1 MEAEGQG
8 NEAAAV
14 EQPAVAP
21 DWEMQRKGLIGET
34 QKERQA
40 RQAAE
45 AKASE
50 LEAKLAEMSA
60 WRAEAEPKLG
70 KLSEYEQREQ
80 ARAEALAQQ
89 NAADLA
95 ALPEALRALV
105 PEGLSPE
112 ATAAQ
117 IGRLKAAPI
126 AAGTIVR
133 GGGSTDAAVTPEMKA
148 FFKANNVPES
158 LQNVAF
164 YKQCH
169 PTKT

>member
-8 NEAAAV
+8 AEGQGGQGAAAGGESLQVTGLLKDLQATRERAKSAEAAV
-14 EQPAVAP
+14 
-21 DWEMQRKGLIGET
+21 
-34 QKERQA
+34 
-40 RQAAE
+40 AE
-45 AKASE
+45 ARA
-50 LEAKLAEMSA
+50 EAEALKA
-60 WRAEAEPKLG
+60 WRAENEPKLG

-148 FFKANNVPES
+148 FFDHFNVQES
-158 LQNVAF
+158 QRTVAF
-164 YKQCH
+164 YKLCH

>member
-8 NEAAAV
+8 AEGQGGQGAAAGGESLQVTGLLKDLQATRERAKSAEAAV
-14 EQPAVAP
+14 
-21 DWEMQRKGLIGET
+21 
-34 QKERQA
+34 
-40 RQAAE
+40 AE
-45 AKASE
+45 ARA
-50 LEAKLAEMSA
+50 EAEALKA
-60 WRAEAEPKLG
+60 WRAENEPKLG

-126 AAGTIVR
+126 AAGTVVHGR
-133 GGGSTDAAVTPEMKA
+133 TTDTTLPPEANA
-148 FFKANNVPES
+148 FFDRNNVPES
-158 LQNVAF
+158 LRTIDFWNRNNPKKGA
-164 YKQCH
+164 
-169 PTKT
+169 

>member
-14 EQPAVAP
+14 EQQAQAP
-21 DWEMQRKGLIGET
+21 DWEIQRKGLIGET

-70 KLSEYEQREQ
+70 KLSEYEQREA

-117 IGRLKAAPI
+117 IARLKAAPI
-126 AAGTIVR
+126 AAGTVVN
-133 GGGSTDAAVTPEMKA
+133 GGKADAAVTPEMKA

>member
-1 MEAEGQG
+1 MTEGQG
-8 NEAAAV
+8 NEAATV

-21 DWEMQRKGLIGET
+21 DWEIQRKGLIGET

-80 ARAEALAQQ
+80 ARAEALVAQ
-89 NAADLA
+89 NASELA

-117 IGRLKAAPI
+117 IGRLKVAPI
-126 AAGTIVR
+126 AAGTIVN
-133 GGGSTDAAVTPEMKA
+133 GGKADALPPEAKA
-148 FFKANNVPES
+148 FFDRFNVQES
-158 LQNVAF
+158 QRTLAF
-164 YKQCH
+164 YKQCN
-169 PTKT
+169 PSKT